1 MLVTAARRNLYTD
14 AFNEAVFERPGI
26 YLTRAL
32 VYLDNQGID
41 GLVNGLAAGGRRQ
54 LRPAAPAADRLR
66 PLVRPVHAHRRRARG
81 RRLPRDPAGV
91 VGVKDFP
98 VPVHPDARCR
108 WWARSVVACIP
119 RAKAQLAKTVAL
131 GWSLVV
137 LVLSVVMWIAFKVG
151 GDRFQFH
158 ESYPWIPT
166 WDARF
171 TFAADGIALV
181 MLMLIAVL
189 VPVVI
194 LASWHDVDARA
205 KRVGADLLRAAAGL
219 RVHDDRRLRGRRR
232 LPVLRVLRGHA
243 GPDVLHHRLVRRRPP
258 AVRRG
263 EVLPLQP
270 GRRPVHA
277 GRGDR
282 PVGGRRAHLRLRQ
295 ARSTSVDAIDQ
306 NTARWLFL
314 GFFVA
319 FAIKAPFFPFHT
331 WLPDAG
337 GAAPAG
343 AAALLVGVMD
353 KVGTFGILRYCLP
366 LFPEASRWFAPA
378 ALVLAVIGIIY
389 AALLAVGQN
398 DLKRLVSYTSIA
410 HFGFIGIGI
419 FAFTTQAGTGS
430 VLYMVNHGL
439 ATGLLFI
446 VVGMFVARRG
456 SSAGQRLRR
465 RRQAAAGAGR
475 GAVLRRSG
483 LAGAARHGAV
493 RQRVPGA
500 DRHVHGAQGVRRD
513 RHRRAS
519 SWPPPTCCGWCS
531 APPRARSTRPSTE
544 VPAMRK
550 DITLREKVVVAPL
563 IAAAAA
569 ARLLPEAGHR
579 CDQPGG
585 PGDHAGRRHDRS
597 GADGGRC
604 QWKGGAEPWKT

>member
-1 MLVTAARRNLYTD
+1 MSDFPFLS
-14 AFNEAVFERPGI
+14 I
-26 YLTRAL
+26 LTVL
-32 VYLDNQGID
+32 
-41 GLVNGLAAGGRRQ
+41 
-54 LRPAAPAADRLR
+54 
-66 PLVRPVHAHRRRARG
+66 PLVGAV
-81 RRLPRDPAGV
+81 V
-91 VGVKDFP
+91 VGV
-98 VPVHPDARCR
+98 
-108 WWARSVVACIP
+108 IP
-119 RAKAQLAKTVAL
+119 RRKAELAKTIAL
-131 GWSLVV
+131 VWSLVV
-137 LVLSVVMWIAFKVG
+137 LVLSIFMWVAFKID

-158 ESYPWIPT
+158 ESYQWIPS

-189 VPVVI
+189 TPVVI
-194 LASWHDVDARA
+194 LASWHDVDGDG
-205 KRVGADLLRAAAGL
+205 KRSAPVYFALLLAFEFTMIGVFAAADIFLFYVFFEVMLIPMYFIIGSFGGA
-219 RVHDDRRLRGRRR
+219 RRQY
-232 LPVLRVLRGHA
+232 A
-243 GPDVLHHRLVRRRPP
+243 
-258 AVRRG
+258 AVKFF
-263 EVLPLQP
+263 LYSL
-270 GRRPVHA
+270 
-277 GRGDR
+277 
-282 PVGGRRAHLRLRQ
+282 VGGLFMLAAVIGLWVVGGHTFDFTRLLQ
-295 ARSTSVDAIDQ
+295 SVGEIDQ
-306 NTARWLFL
+306 NTSRWLFL

-419 FAFTTQAGTGS
+419 FAFTTQGGTGS

-456 SSAGQRLRR
+456 SSLVSDFGGAGKLVPVLAGVLFFAGLASLALPGTAPFISEFLVLIGTFTVHKVYAVIATVGIIL
-465 RRQAAAGAGR
+465 AAAY
-475 GAVLRRSG
+475 VLWM
-483 LAGAARHGAV
+483 V
-493 RQRVPGA
+493 QRTT
-500 DRHVHGAQGVRRD
+500 QGTLNP
-513 RHRRAS
+513 ALE
-519 SWPPPTCCGWCS
+519 
-531 APPRARSTRPSTE
+531 E

-563 IAAAAA
+563 ILLLLLLGFYPKPVTDVINPAVQATMQDVGTTDPGPTAVTANGRV
-569 ARLLPEAGHR
+569 AR
-579 CDQPGG
+579 
-585 PGDHAGRRHDRS
+585 
-597 GADGGRC
+597 
-604 QWKGGAEPWKT
+604 